1 MPNSMRALLLVPL
14 VVVAACA
21 GAAGAAPTQSGAP
34 RRIVLVAGRP
44 SHGPGEHEHN
54 AGVALFKRCLDG
66 VPGVQTTAHFSGWPT
81 DPNAFDGAD
90 AIVIYSDGGNGH
102 PAIQE
107 GRLQQLD
114 ALLARGV
121 GFATIHYANEVPTA
135 RGGEEFMRWTG
146 GYYETNVS
154 VNPIWTADYR
164 QFPNHPITRGVQPFS
179 TRDEWYFNIHFR
191 PGMSGIT
198 PILQSRP
205 SDAVRD
211 GPYVSPRGPYPHIQ
225 AAKGQ
230 VETMAWATERPDGG
244 RGFGYTGGHYHANW
258 GNENARKLVL
268 NALVWVAKAEVPAGG
283 VNCAVTAEDLTKNL
297 DPKPPRQ

>member
-1 MPNSMRALLLVPL
+1 MSSLSRAVPFLVL
-14 VVVAACA
+14 AVAAACA
-21 GAAGAAPTQSGAP
+21 GLPGSAQMQAGAP

-54 AGVALFKRCLDG
+54 AGVALFKRCLDQ
-66 VPGVQTTAHFSGWPT
+66 VPGIQTVAHYSGWPT
-81 DPNAFDGAD
+81 DPTAFDGAD

-107 GRLQQLD
+107 GRLQQLN

-121 GFATIHYANEVPTA
+121 GLANIHYANEVPND
-135 RGGEEFMRWTG
+135 RGGAEFMRWTG
-146 GYYETNVS
+146 GYYENNSS
-154 VNPIWTADYR
+154 VNPIWTAEYS

-198 PILQSRP
+198 PILQSKP

-230 VETMAWATERPDGG
+230 AETMAWAVERPDGG

-268 NALVWVAKAEVPAGG
+268 NALLWVAKAEVPAGG
-283 VNCAVTAEDLTKNL
+283 VSCAVSAEELTKNL
-297 DPKPPRQ
+297 DPKPAR